1 MPAVLYRVQIWTI
14 SKTRDMQA
22 YTIWLA
28 VTVQS
33 GVYSSPFLR
42 RTICDFL
49 PGTEPTNIVPIP
61 SHYTPRP
68 SGGTEG
74 QRSISEYSLLDRYK
88 CPYCNYH
95 SPIKGSIKRHV
106 QFKHTKEKPFPCDV
120 CGKRF
125 VQRSDLSNHQRVHTG
140 EKPYECSVCSQRFRF
155 SCNLASH
162 RLSVHGQSQFH
173 PPQVLVSNQV
183 SDQERSISYPPSES
197 GYRHCPYCPYKNL
210 SSSAIKNHVMFKH
223 TGERPYP
230 CTVCTKRFTMK
241 SDLLVHMRTHT
252 GEKPFKCPRCS
263 RAFSQSSHLHVHLR
277 SVFGCGKNMTHS
289 TVQNTDAN
297 NLVLQVI
304 ELDVRNQSFHVAEEM
319 RSGNL
324 VARSSQIES
333 SLAKYASA
341 VPSERPNLEQRVEKQ
356 TTTSKSTTEIV
367 KCFDENGR
375 RVFCCPFCPFT
386 SYNSVRNVE
395 KHVRY
400 KHTGE
405 KPFTCYVCY
414 KSFADKYT
422 LDRHLRIH
430 SGVKPYE
437 CSVCGKK
444 FLEKTH
450 LKQHMFYVHKLANVQ
465 CSQAFGDTMTS
476 EERTC
481 KSKTV
486 SGVYKTT
493 DASGRPIYQCPYCS
507 YVNAT
512 SSTNV
517 KSHIKYHHTGEMPY
531 GCSVCSK
538 NFPEKSLLERHMRI
552 HTGEKPF
559 QCQICLKK
567 FNQKCNLKNHM
578 IIASWY
584 HRSSENATT
593 TTSSSRN
600 HKNVDSAGRNV
611 FRCPYCPFT
620 SCADVNLVKMHI
632 RYKHSGKTP
641 FACPVCFKLFNDNF
655 RLQRHIRTHTGERP
669 FHCHLCSKKFSQK
682 NGLLDRNVEIP
693 KYIDSSGGATYRCPF
708 CSYENSSSITNVK
721 SHIRYKHTGEKPF
734 GCFVCSKRFPEKFL
748 LERHMRIHTGEKPYS
763 CSICQKKFNQNCHL
777 KKHLMC
783 SHKLQL

>member
-1 MPAVLYRVQIWTI
+1 MYI
-14 SKTRDMQA
+14 SNDG
-22 YTIWLA
+22 Y
-28 VTVQS
+28 
-33 GVYSSPFLR
+33 
-42 RTICDFL
+42 ICDFL
-49 PGTEPTNIVPIP
+49 PGTEPTNIVPIS

-74 QRSISEYSLLDRYK
+74 QRVMMSEYSLLDRYK
-88 CPYCNYH
+88 CPYCDYQ

-173 PPQVLVSNQV
+173 PPQVLLSNQV

-277 SVFGCGKNMTHS
+277 SVFGCGKNMTS
-289 TVQNTDAN
+289 IFQSDEDWNETVETDN
-297 NLVLQVI
+297 VTYSSSGS
-304 ELDVRNQSFHVAEEM
+304 ELLYNQSSTNV
-319 RSGNL
+319 
-324 VARSSQIES
+324 
-333 SLAKYASA
+333 
-341 VPSERPNLEQRVEKQ
+341 EQTIRK
-356 TTTSKSTTEIV
+356 SKTHRGILHH
-367 KCFDENGR
+367 
-375 RVFCCPFCPFT
+375 CPFCTYVNAVLTNVKRHVMFRHTREKPFECYVCSKKFVLKRDLQT
-386 SYNSVRNVE
+386 HSRT
-395 KHVRY
+395 
-400 KHTGE
+400 HTGE
-405 KPFTCYVCY
+405 KPYECSKCFKKFTTKGGLRYHLQNNNNECN
-414 KSFADKYT
+414 KIFADKYT

-465 CSQAFGDTMTS
+465 CSQTYMCPHCTYSSHRSDTVRAHIKYKHIGVKPFS
-476 EERTC
+476 CVKCSKSFVE
-481 KSKTV
+481 KSKLNQHMRNP
-486 SGVYKTT
+486 
-493 DASGRPIYQCPYCS
+493 SGRPIYQCPFCS

-578 IIASWY
+578 II
-584 HRSSENATT
+584 
-593 TTSSSRN
+593 
-600 HKNVDSAGRNV
+600 
-611 FRCPYCPFT
+611 
-620 SCADVNLVKMHI
+620 
-632 RYKHSGKTP
+632 
-641 FACPVCFKLFNDNF
+641 
-655 RLQRHIRTHTGERP
+655 RHIRTHTGERP

-682 NGLLDRNVEIP
+682 SHLNR
-693 KYIDSSGGATYRCPF
+693 
-708 CSYENSSSITNVK
+708 
-721 SHIRYKHTGEKPF
+721 HIRT
-734 GCFVCSKRFPEKFL
+734 
-748 LERHMRIHTGEKPYS
+748 
-763 CSICQKKFNQNCHL
+763 CHR
-777 KKHLMC
+777 
-783 SHKLQL
+783 